1 MGGRNQEFAL
11 ASAIELKGMNG
22 LYMLSAGTDGSD
34 GPTNAAGAFADGM
47 TISKARALGLDP
59 QQALRDNDSYN
70 FFNRVGELF
79 CPGPTGTNVLDLKI
93 VLLY

>member
-11 ASAIELKGMNG
+11 ASAIELADCDA

-34 GPTNAAGAFADGM
+34 GPTPAAGAFADGR
-47 TISKARALGLDP
+47 TLLKARALGLDSR
-59 QQALRDNDSYN
+59 QALRDNDSYN
-70 FFNRVGELF
+70 FFRRLGELF

-93 VLLY
+93 VLSY